1 MANDTKT
8 TSSTLL
14 DAQGQVMHQAADQ
27 AQVAG
32 DRIVDSIRRRHL
44 RRRLYPRQNHL
55 NPSVSFTRPWP
66 NPDRRPLPRIK
77 GRQTA

>member
-32 DRIVDSIRRRHL
+32 DRIVDSIRRR
-44 RRRLYPRQNHL
+44 
-55 NPSVSFTRPWP
+55 
-66 NPDRRPLPRIK
+66 PL
-77 GRQTA
+77 TAALVIFAAGYILGKIT